1 MMDFAMM
8 NAIFPIMIM
17 MVGIGVI
24 LAYCIIAP
32 NAFAT
37 KAAQRKVSPKGA
49 WRVGPMMDFVMMTAI
64 FLNLIM
70 MVGIVV

>member
-1 MMDFAMM
+1 MM
-8 NAIFPIMIM
+8 NAIFPIIIM
-17 MVGIGVI
+17 MFGIAAI

-37 KAAQRKVSPKGA
+37 KAAQRKVSPKAFKGA
-49 WRVGPMMDFVMMTAI
+49 MRVGPIMDFVMMTAI

>member
-1 MMDFAMM
+1 MM

-17 MVGIGVI
+17 MVGIAVI

-37 KAAQRKVSPKGA
+37 KAAQRNVSPKAFKQSA